1 MTIKKCS
8 FLSYDTRG
16 DYNLKPLTYGVHH
29 IVVLLVDPVGS
40 PLVKY
45 LGKDRYH
52 RTGVINLYLGSCGQ
66 LMDLGEVQKY
76 SHTPWV
82 RKTIRQTNFVCI
94 CLFYRLFQKHE
105 YSHQKRIIIH
115 PQFYHKFQPW
125 YKGQVPHKGVQT
137 WCKSQPQCQ
146 SMYLQVHSRAPLD
159 STLPRLRSWLSLDMT
174 HKNQYRIVNL
184 YT

>member
-94 CLFYRLFQKHE
+94 CLFYRLYQQQEQIQQEWVK
-105 YSHQKRIIIH
+105 IH
-115 PQFYHKFQPW
+115 PQRHHKYQRLYKFQSIYLLEPV
-125 YKGQVPHKGVQT
+125 QPLRLVVP
-137 WCKSQPQCQ
+137 
-146 SMYLQVHSRAPLD
+146 L
-159 STLPRLRSWLSLDMT
+159 
-174 HKNQYRIVNL
+174 
-184 YT
+184 